1 MNKPRVVWEFN
12 WQDMPN
18 VLDIF
23 SDSNWAGCRRT
34 RKSTSG
40 GAAVWGSHTLKTWSK
55 TQALVAK
62 SSGEAELYGIVRGA
76 CEGLGLS
83 TLFKDL
89 GCDVKVR
96 VHIDASAAKGMVER
110 RELSKVRH
118 LDVDVLWLQ
127 EQQARR
133 LLPLEKIPGTANPAD
148 LMTKHLSGKDV
159 EKYMK
164 TLNIEFE

>member
-1 MNKPRVVWEFN
+1 M
-12 WQDMPN
+12 
-18 VLDIF
+18 
-23 SDSNWAGCRRT
+23 
-34 RKSTSG
+34 
-40 GAAVWGSHTLKTWSK
+40 
-55 TQALVAK
+55 VAK

-110 RELSKVRH
+110 RGLSKVRH

-133 LLPLEKIPGTANPAD
+133 LLPLEKIPGTDNPAD
-148 LMTKHLSGKDV
+148 LMTKHVSGKDV

-164 TLNIEFE
+164 TLNIDFEGGRAKSAVQLHVLQNTGRAGDFWEERGRGGVWRRRHQTWRRALLRP